1 MAQLRVQSLP
11 RPQLMAAGLVIGSLD
26 DKAFSRATW
35 LPWARLIIS
44 LQETN
49 EKGLELVPRP

>member
-26 DKAFSRATW
+26 DKAFSRETW

-44 LQETN
+44 LRKT
-49 EKGLELVPRP
+49 

>member
-44 LQETN
+44 LQET
-49 EKGLELVPRP
+49 